1 METKVFDRIEKKY
14 LLTKSQKKAMQKVVK
29 EHLEKDQYHK
39 SKVFNVYFD
48 NDNYDL
54 ITQSID
60 WTDFKEKIRARSY
73 GGYDRVFLEIKTKI
87 RGRDN
92 NIGYKRRVM
101 ITKDDYTQF
110 INKKRTLQSL
120 SQNDIETDDDLQ
132 IAREIDYLVAKL
144 DLTPKILVMYNRESY
159 KNQDGLRITFDE
171 KLRYRNQNLSFV
183 SKNDDKIYFKDDHN
197 IIMEI
202 KANGVMPMWLV
213 QQLSRLKLYPQQFS
227 KIGKIYEAI
236 RKESN
241 V

>member
-1 METKVFDRIEKKY
+1 MENKVFDRVEKKY
-14 LLTKSQKKAMQKVVK
+14 LLDKSQKKAIQKVVK
-29 EHLEKDQYHK
+29 EHLEKDLYHK

-60 WTDFKEKIRARSY
+60 WTDFKEKVRARSY

-87 RGRDN
+87 RGREN

-101 ITKDDYTQF
+101 ITKDNYKQF
-110 INKKRTLQSL
+110 VDKKRTLKAL
-120 SQNDIETDDDLQ
+120 SQDSVETKDDLQ
-132 IAREIDYLVAKL
+132 IASEIDYLVAKL
-144 DLTPKILVMYNRESY
+144 GLKPKILVMYNRESY
-159 KNQDGLRITFDE
+159 KNQEGLRITFDE
-171 KLRYRNQNLSFV
+171 KLRYRDQNLSFV
-183 SKNDDKIYFKDDHN
+183 SKNDDKMYFKDDHN

-202 KANGVMPMWLV
+202 KAHGALPLWLV
-213 QQLSRLKLYPQQFS
+213 EQLSKQHLYPRQFS
-227 KIGKIYEAI
+227 KIGRIYEAI

>member
-1 METKVFDRIEKKY
+1 
-14 LLTKSQKKAMQKVVK
+14 
-29 EHLEKDQYHK
+29 
-39 SKVFNVYFD
+39 
-48 NDNYDL
+48 
-54 ITQSID
+54 
-60 WTDFKEKIRARSY
+60 
-73 GGYDRVFLEIKTKI
+73 
-87 RGRDN
+87 
-92 NIGYKRRVM
+92 
-101 ITKDDYTQF
+101 
-110 INKKRTLQSL
+110 
-120 SQNDIETDDDLQ
+120 
-132 IAREIDYLVAKL
+132 
-144 DLTPKILVMYNRESY
+144 MYNRESY

-183 SKNDDKIYFKDDHN
+183 SKNDDKIYFKDDRN